1 METRNRKSTAKVPP
15 PPSLPPSSTF
25 LQERKLPLHPLLPT
39 RLELALLSIYPITL
53 LAGSL
58 FTTLSPTPSGSDAI
72 YSATHQSFQPP
83 GSAPSYFATKRNL
96 FNVWFVKI
104 GWFWTTL
111 ALVLFV
117 FTHRFFKTVRSR
129 TAALL
134 RYGAITG
141 LWYLTTQWFFGP
153 PLIDRSFLLTGGAC
167 QRIKDGKAD
176 MEPIEFALTN
186 AACKMQGGTWS
197 GGIDISGHVF
207 LLILGSGML
216 WMEVLPVVLRVAGLR
231 EERRVVQR
239 DATVGYAG
247 ALHRT
252 EKADGEEDVSAAVVP
267 HKTGLGVRVV
277 IGVCALSW
285 WMLLM
290 TAAYFHTWT
299 EKLGGLVVAFFG
311 LWMVYFLPRGVPALR
326 SVFGMPG
333 F

>member
-1 METRNRKSTAKVPP
+1 METRNRKPVANMPRSTPASASKTEQ
-15 PPSLPPSSTF
+15 S
-25 LQERKLPLHPLLPT
+25 LPLHPLLPT

-53 LAGSL
+53 IAGSL
-58 FTTLSPTPSGSDAI
+58 FTTLSPPPLGAT

-83 GSAPSYFATKRNL
+83 SSAPSYFATKRNL

-111 ALVLFV
+111 ALGLFI
-117 FTHRFFKTVRSR
+117 FTHRFFQTARSR

-134 RYGAITG
+134 RYAAVTTV
-141 LWYLTTQWFFGP
+141 WYLTTQWFFGP
-153 PLIDRSFLLTGGAC
+153 PLIDRSFVLTGGAC
-167 QRIKDGKAD
+167 QRIKAEKAGEIE

-186 AACKMQGGTWS
+186 AACKMRGGTWS

-216 WMEVLPVVLRVAGLR
+216 WMEVLPVVFRVAGLR

-239 DATVGYAG
+239 DSKVGYAG
-247 ALHRT
+247 ALHGT
-252 EKADGEEDVSAAVVP
+252 EKREGEDISAAVIS
-267 HKTGLGVRVV
+267 HKAGLGVKVV

-299 EKLGGLVVAFFG
+299 EKLSGLVVAFFG
-311 LWMVYFLPRGVPALR
+311 LWMVYFVPRGVPALR